1 MNNTIS
7 TNITP
12 TSGDHG
18 YCATIGFFDGVH
30 RGHQFLISKL
40 TEMAHASGRKSM
52 VITFDRHPR
61 QVVQTDYVP
70 RLITSLD
77 EKLRLLAA
85 TDADRVETLH
95 FDAAM
100 AALPARLFMQ
110 NVLHDRL
117 GVSLLMTGYDNR
129 FGHNR
134 SEGFEEYV
142 RFGRE
147 MGMEVVQAP
156 PLDVSGMRVSSS
168 LVRRLIA
175 EKGDVANA
183 NLCLGHPFAIEG
195 RVVEGFQE
203 GRKIGFPTANIQPA
217 EPCQLVPRMGLYAA
231 RVSIEGGEW
240 HKALLNVGNNPTF
253 CRDHVSL
260 EAHILDFEADIYGKT
275 IRVETDRWM
284 REERRFNSIDDLR
297 RQLEKD
303 REAIIHM

>member
-1 MNNTIS
+1 
-7 TNITP
+7 
-12 TSGDHG
+12 
-18 YCATIGFFDGVH
+18 
-30 RGHQFLISKL
+30 
-40 TEMAHASGRKSM
+40 
-52 VITFDRHPR
+52 
-61 QVVQTDYVP
+61 
-70 RLITSLD
+70 
-77 EKLRLLAA
+77 
-85 TDADRVETLH
+85 
-95 FDAAM
+95 
-100 AALPARLFMQ
+100 
-110 NVLHDRL
+110 
-117 GVSLLMTGYDNR
+117 
-129 FGHNR
+129 
-134 SEGFEEYV
+134 
-142 RFGRE
+142 

-217 EPCQLVPRMGLYAA
+217 EPCQLVPRMGLYSA
-231 RVSIEGGEW
+231 RVSIEGGKW

-260 EAHILDFEADIYGKT
+260 EAHILSFDADIYGKT

-284 REERRFNSIDDLR
+284 REERRFDSVDNLR

-303 REAIIHM
+303 REAIINM

>member
-7 TNITP
+7 TNIPP
-12 TSGDHG
+12 TSDDHG

-142 RFGRE
+142 LFGRE

-175 EKGDVANA
+175 EKGRRSQRQS
-183 NLCLGHPFAIEG
+183 LPWSSLRHRRTRGGGLPG
-195 RVVEGFQE
+195 GQE
-203 GRKIGFPTANIQPA
+203 DRLPHCQYPTCRTVPA
-217 EPCQLVPRMGLYAA
+217 RPRMGLYAA
-231 RVSIEGGEW
+231 RVSIEGGKW
-240 HKALLNVGNNPTF
+240 HKALLNVGKQSHLLPRPRKPRSAHPRLR
-253 CRDHVSL
+253 CRHLRQDNTRGDRP
-260 EAHILDFEADIYGKT
+260 LDARRKT
-275 IRVETDRWM
+275 
-284 REERRFNSIDDLR
+284 L
-297 RQLEKD
+297 
-303 REAIIHM
+303 

>member
-7 TNITP
+7 TNIPP
-12 TSGDHG
+12 TSDDHG

-77 EKLRLLAA
+77 EKLRLLAT

-168 LVRRLIA
+168 LVRRLIT

-195 RVVEGFQE
+195 CVVEGFQE

-231 RVSIEGGEW
+231 RVSIEGGKW

-260 EAHILDFEADIYGKT
+260 EAHILDFDADIYGKT

-284 REERRFNSIDDLR
+284 REERRFNSVDDLR
-297 RQLEKD
+297 LQLEKD
-303 REAIIHM
+303 REAIINM